1 MKRSADNSAGPAHN
15 ADTRLRK
22 LKTDNSCRPILPVDK
37 KKEKA
42 EDKAKDAVTEIL
54 EGLAVTLEND
64 PNGQGRELWNNPG
77 VGHALQH
84 LVKAVEARADKYH
97 VRDDIDVAAE
107 RPGLVVTNLSVADV
121 KLRLTVGIVDQLQ
134 DPMFDAG
141 PEFFPIFQLHGKRI
155 DIGSALAAHGRPF
168 NTTSLTLLDGSGT
181 LIVARVALTITEK
194 ARSLQQ
200 GHVIKLT
207 KFHRWHVAPYDD
219 MHSAAGIGLVD
230 FDIVGMGQLLQVD
243 GGPSAAIRSDTDAL
257 VAAVCEEADD
267 DPTAAPEADTFG
279 NWDETRERPPIP
291 PACCTAANRSCSMYG
306 TLFFQKC
313 VCEEMLVPTEEDLED
328 IADKYYATTMPVE
341 AMANNLKRNMLYWY
355 YATEVYHV
363 RGWLDRKPLPT
374 CLVFC
379 IRFIY
384 PNDKGER
391 YVGFIPG
398 HQDEE
403 EEEEENA

>member
-1 MKRSADNSAGPAHN
+1 MN
-15 ADTRLRK
+15 A
-22 LKTDNSCRPILPVDK
+22 
-37 KKEKA
+37 
-42 EDKAKDAVTEIL
+42 AK
-54 EGLAVTLEND
+54 
-64 PNGQGRELWNNPG
+64 
-77 VGHALQH
+77 
-84 LVKAVEARADKYH
+84 
-97 VRDDIDVAAE
+97 

-168 NTTSLTLLDGSGT
+168 NTTSLTLLDGSGK

-219 MHSAAGIGLVD
+219 IHSTAGIGLVD

-341 AMANNLKRNMLYWY
+341 AMANNLKRNLLYWY